1 MEGGVVSPEQAID
14 VIAREALS
22 RFAAEAM
29 PRDEWE
35 NFPEI
40 GEHDWEKVAERVQ
53 QLAPSVPRDDYLAA
67 YALLEGRAEDVS

>member
-40 GEHDWEKVAERVQ
+40 GEHDWEK
-53 QLAPSVPRDDYLAA
+53 LAPSVPRDDYLAA